1 VTAGAPRQP
10 DTTPIVAPAIS
21 PGVNVTAVGSIGIG
35 TARAITRRAESRN
48 ETSGW
53 PTRPHDDVDRFVNAS
68 AEYVVPPAPSDRS
81 SVIRRS
87 GARQAR
93 AAGAVVVTAV
103 VVVVGAVAGTVAG
116 GEDPPAAGAL
126 AGDPIGLAGFPARR
140 RTSHRTVC
148 ENAVSP
154 RGSKKMARTASSRV
168 AVERSHIA
176 ANSQS

>member
-103 VVVVGAVAGTVAG
+103 VVVVGA
-116 GEDPPAAGAL
+116 EDPPAAGAL